1 MKRLPPAA
9 LTEEDYH
16 ILRFVRWQLVNTI
29 MDLKPPTWSY
39 PEDRRDADVMHALE
53 GLKWVGAPRFLIR
66 NAQLLGFTKGFLFVR
81 LSELDSQGE
90 WSNYA

>member
-1 MKRLPPAA
+1 MKRMPPAP

-53 GLKWVGAPRFLIR
+53 GHKAVGSPRFLIR
-66 NAQLLGFTKGFLFVR
+66 SGQLLGFTRGFLFVR
-81 LSELDSQGE
+81 VPELDSSGD